1 MPKLPLNPTAVL
13 GVVKE
18 LRVTDADLR
27 PLLVGGAPERAKEI
41 HDALGKGAEPGA
53 IRILAAPTAYD
64 FEGANVLVYA
74 VDGAV
79 PGEEDEKA
87 FQLASRKGVEI
98 VCVVFGAS
106 AEDPPTIPYVL
117 DSDVI
122 PVPPG
127 APLPLESIAE
137 RAADRAGDSSHHLA
151 ARVPALREAV
161 VQEIIKRFALQNG
174 VLGVAIFIP
183 GADFPVLT
191 LNQIRMVL
199 RIASAHGERLDRER
213 AFEVL
218 VRDRRRPRLPHRC
231 PPARRPRSRPRLGGQ
246 GRRGLRRHPGAGGSR
261 RRLLRGGRH
270 ENDRAV
276 RPVLVLAFSRMERE
290 ERQEALLIEEADAW
304 FEYLEATQAEL
315 ETGRYD
321 EVEPWA
327 WARLNQRLR
336 AVERKRTGLR
346 PAAA

>member
-41 HDALGKGAEPGA
+41 HDALGKDAEPGA

-151 ARVPALREAV
+151 ARVPVLREAV
-161 VQEIIKRFALQNG
+161 VQEIIKRFAVQNG

-199 RIASAHGERLDRER
+199 RIASARGERLDRER

-218 VRDRRRPRLPHRC
+218 SVIAAGLGFRTV
-231 PPARRPRSRPRLGGQ
+231 ARQLVGLVPGLGWAVKG
-246 GRRGLRRHPGAGGSR
+246 GVAYAATLALGEAADAYFAAGGTRMIERS
-261 RRLLRGGRH
+261 
-270 ENDRAV
+270 V
-276 RPVLVLAFSRMERE
+276 RS
-290 ERQEALLIEEADAW
+290 W
-304 FEYLEATQAEL
+304 S
-315 ETGRYD
+315 
-321 EVEPWA
+321 
-327 WARLNQRLR
+327 
-336 AVERKRTGLR
+336 
-346 PAAA
+346 

>member
-41 HDALGKGAEPGA
+41 HDALEKGAEPGA

-74 VDGAV
+74 VDGTV

-183 GADFPVLT
+183 GADFPVQT
-191 LNQIRMVL
+191 LNQTRMLL

-218 VRDRRRPRLPHRC
+218 SVVAAGLGFRTV
-231 PPARRPRSRPRLGGQ
+231 ARQLVGFVPGLGWAVKG
-246 GRRGLRRHPGAGGSR
+246 GVAYAATLALGEAADAYFAAGGTRMIERS
-261 RRLLRGGRH
+261 
-270 ENDRAV
+270 V
-276 RPVLVLAFSRMERE
+276 RS
-290 ERQEALLIEEADAW
+290 W
-304 FEYLEATQAEL
+304 S
-315 ETGRYD
+315 
-321 EVEPWA
+321 
-327 WARLNQRLR
+327 
-336 AVERKRTGLR
+336 
-346 PAAA
+346 

>member
-151 ARVPALREAV
+151 ARVPVLREAV
-161 VQEIIKRFALQNG
+161 VQEIIKRFAVQNG

-218 VRDRRRPRLPHRC
+218 SVIAAGLGFRTV
-231 PPARRPRSRPRLGGQ
+231 ARQLVGLVPGLGWAVKG
-246 GRRGLRRHPGAGGSR
+246 GVAYAATLALGEAADAYFAAGGTRMIERS
-261 RRLLRGGRH
+261 
-270 ENDRAV
+270 V
-276 RPVLVLAFSRMERE
+276 RS
-290 ERQEALLIEEADAW
+290 W
-304 FEYLEATQAEL
+304 S
-315 ETGRYD
+315 
-321 EVEPWA
+321 
-327 WARLNQRLR
+327 
-336 AVERKRTGLR
+336 
-346 PAAA
+346 

>member
-18 LRVTDADLR
+18 LRVTEADLR

-53 IRILAAPTAYD
+53 IRMLAAPTAYD

-74 VDGAV
+74 VDGAL

-151 ARVPALREAV
+151 ARVPVLREAV

-218 VRDRRRPRLPHRC
+218 SVVAAGLGFRTV
-231 PPARRPRSRPRLGGQ
+231 ARQLVGLVPGLGWAVKG
-246 GRRGLRRHPGAGGSR
+246 GVAYAATLALGETADAYFAAGGTRMIERS
-261 RRLLRGGRH
+261 
-270 ENDRAV
+270 V
-276 RPVLVLAFSRMERE
+276 RS
-290 ERQEALLIEEADAW
+290 W
-304 FEYLEATQAEL
+304 S
-315 ETGRYD
+315 
-321 EVEPWA
+321 
-327 WARLNQRLR
+327 
-336 AVERKRTGLR
+336 
-346 PAAA
+346 

>member
-1 MPKLPLNPTAVL
+1 MPEV
-13 GVVKE
+13 
-18 LRVTDADLR
+18 R
-27 PLLVGGAPERAKEI
+27 
-41 HDALGKGAEPGA
+41 KGAEPGA
-53 IRILAAPTAYD
+53 IRFLAAPTAYD

-74 VDGAV
+74 VDGTV

-218 VRDRRRPRLPHRC
+218 SVVAAGLGFRTV
-231 PPARRPRSRPRLGGQ
+231 ARQLVGFVPGLGWAVKG
-246 GRRGLRRHPGAGGSR
+246 GVAYAATLALGEAADAYFAAGGTRMIERS
-261 RRLLRGGRH
+261 
-270 ENDRAV
+270 V
-276 RPVLVLAFSRMERE
+276 RS
-290 ERQEALLIEEADAW
+290 W
-304 FEYLEATQAEL
+304 S
-315 ETGRYD
+315 
-321 EVEPWA
+321 
-327 WARLNQRLR
+327 
-336 AVERKRTGLR
+336 
-346 PAAA
+346 

>member
-41 HDALGKGAEPGA
+41 HDALGKDAEPGA

-74 VDGAV
+74 VDGTV

-151 ARVPALREAV
+151 ARVPVLREAV

-218 VRDRRRPRLPHRC
+218 SVVAAGLGFRTV
-231 PPARRPRSRPRLGGQ
+231 ARQLVGLVPGLGWAVKG
-246 GRRGLRRHPGAGGSR
+246 GVAYAATLALGEAADAYFAAGGTRMIERS
-261 RRLLRGGRH
+261 
-270 ENDRAV
+270 V
-276 RPVLVLAFSRMERE
+276 RS
-290 ERQEALLIEEADAW
+290 W
-304 FEYLEATQAEL
+304 S
-315 ETGRYD
+315 
-321 EVEPWA
+321 
-327 WARLNQRLR
+327 
-336 AVERKRTGLR
+336 
-346 PAAA
+346 

>member
-41 HDALGKGAEPGA
+41 HDALGKDAEPGA

-151 ARVPALREAV
+151 ARVPVLREAV

-218 VRDRRRPRLPHRC
+218 SVIAAGLGFRTV
-231 PPARRPRSRPRLGGQ
+231 ARQFVGLVPGLGWAVKG
-246 GRRGLRRHPGAGGSR
+246 GVAYAATLALGETADAYFAAGGTRMIERS
-261 RRLLRGGRH
+261 
-270 ENDRAV
+270 V
-276 RPVLVLAFSRMERE
+276 RS
-290 ERQEALLIEEADAW
+290 W
-304 FEYLEATQAEL
+304 S
-315 ETGRYD
+315 
-321 EVEPWA
+321 
-327 WARLNQRLR
+327 
-336 AVERKRTGLR
+336 
-346 PAAA
+346 